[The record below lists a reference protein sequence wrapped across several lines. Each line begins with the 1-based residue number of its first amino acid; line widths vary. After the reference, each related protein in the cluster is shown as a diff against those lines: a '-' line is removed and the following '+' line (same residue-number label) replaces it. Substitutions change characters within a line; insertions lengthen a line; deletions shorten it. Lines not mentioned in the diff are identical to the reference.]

1 MSEWKDEVFDE
12 DTYEIT
18 DAGKMAF
25 MQYLFTGEMDEELT
39 GGDSDWIAPFT
50 FFCAIFSSQ
59 ILENMVDNE
68 RFEIAE
74 VWQKITDIF
83 IEQSKRLG
91 GLDEE

>member
-12 DTYEIT
+12 GTYKIT
-18 DAGKMAF
+18 HAGKMAF
-25 MQYLFTGEMDEELT
+25 MTYLFTGEMDEELT
-39 GGDSDWIAPFT
+39 GLDVDIAPFT

-83 IEQSKRLG
+83 VEQSKRLG